1 MPDSANIL
9 DASILVVDDK
19 QANVALLVQ
28 LLRGATALPGSGP
41 QWLNQGG
48 KP

>member
-19 QANVALLVQ
+19 QANVALLNI
-28 LLRGATALPGSGP
+28 AS
-41 QWLNQGG
+41 
-48 KP
+48 